1 MSPAWH
7 IARRD
12 LHAAFTTP
20 LAWLVIA
27 CWTLLTNFLFYR
39 QLDIY
44 HGTVGAPEPLY
55 LMPLSIGMIFL
66 TLLSPAL
73 TMNSFAAERSQGT
86 MQLLLTVPVREWH
99 LVLGKFIASFALLAC
114 LALTTVAQIVILYF
128 VSEIHIPQLLA
139 GYCGFLLLAGF
150 LSALGVWISLLVES
164 PVVAYVLTFAAVA
177 ILYLVGLGSDSPVL
191 SVVSRAIGLFGRWT
205 PFLAGEVALANV
217 LWFLACIIAFLAMA
231 HAALTARRI
240 HG

>member
-12 LHAAFTTP
+12 LLASFSTP

-27 CWTLLTNFLFYR
+27 CWTLLTNLLFQR
-39 QLDIY
+39 QLEAY
-44 HGTVGAPEPLY
+44 HGTEGASDPLY
-55 LMPLSIGMIFL
+55 LMPLSIGMMFL

-99 LVLGKFIASFALLAC
+99 LVIGKFAASFALLAC
-114 LALTTVAQIVILYF
+114 LALTTVAQVVILYF
-128 VSEIHIPQLLA
+128 VSEIHIPQLIA
-139 GYCGFLLLAGF
+139 GYCGFLLLAAF

-164 PVVAYVLTFAAVA
+164 PVVAYVLTFAVIAV
-177 ILYLVGLGSDSPVL
+177 LYLVGLGSESPVMAL
-191 SVVSRAIGLFGRWT
+191 VNRAVGLLDRWT
-205 PFLAGEVALANV
+205 PFLAGEVVLANL
-217 LWFLACIIAFLAMA
+217 LWFISSIAGFLIMA